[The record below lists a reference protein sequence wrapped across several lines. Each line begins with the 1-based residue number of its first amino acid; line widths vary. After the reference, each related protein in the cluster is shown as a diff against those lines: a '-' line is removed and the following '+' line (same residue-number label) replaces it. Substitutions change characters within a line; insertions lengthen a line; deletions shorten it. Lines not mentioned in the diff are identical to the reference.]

1 MRTIQIST
9 LAAALLALGLA
20 GCDNNVETET
30 LGSTTDDT
38 AMPGSVDDTLP
49 MDEPGVAVDPVNDP
63 GTMAD
68 ASAIVAPTTLMVAST
83 GAPGPY
89 LTDADGRAIYFLEGD
104 ADGSTCTG
112 PCLESWPPVIATDT
126 VPEVA
131 ADLQADLLGTI
142 ERADGTAQLTYNG
155 HPLYYYTRDVGAQEP
170 TGHDLTDDW
179 GEWYLLTPAGT
190 ELDVDVE
197 DEAERG

>member
-20 GCDNNVETET
+20 GCDNNVETDT
-30 LGSTTDDT
+30 LGSATDDT

-49 MDEPGVAVDPVNDP
+49 VDEPDVAVDPVNDP

-112 PCLESWPPVIATDT
+112 PCLELWPPVIATET

-155 HPLYYYTRDVGAQEP
+155 HPLYYYTRDMGAQAP

-190 ELDVDVE
+190 EVDVDVD